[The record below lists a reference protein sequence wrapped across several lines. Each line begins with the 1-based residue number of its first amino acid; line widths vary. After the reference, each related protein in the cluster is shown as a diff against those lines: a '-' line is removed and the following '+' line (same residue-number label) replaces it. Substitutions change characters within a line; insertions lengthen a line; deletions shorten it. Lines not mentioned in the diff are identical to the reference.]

1 MRYLMR
7 VCGVILLSSLLT
19 CCVSMGDRTVKMST
33 AQLQQKLNHK
43 LAKPLIIM
51 KVIRIQL
58 SNTLISMDPANGK
71 IHALM
76 DARMQS
82 ELLGKEVTGKLGV
95 SGALRFDQ
103 AHQLVVL
110 DQPEVETLQ
119 LEGANNEWND
129 VVKQLT
135 KYLSG
140 KWLSQLVLYEVK
152 PEDLSY
158 AGHHYLP
165 TDLQVTAD
173 GLQVTLKPQ

>member
-1 MRYLMR
+1 MRYLTS
-7 VCGVILLSSLLT
+7 VCGVFLLGLLLT
-19 CCVSMGDRTVKMST
+19 HCVSMGDRTVKMST

-43 LAKPLIIM
+43 LAKPLMIM
-51 KVIRIQL
+51 KVFHIQL
-58 SNTLISMDPANGK
+58 SNALVSTDPATGK
-71 IHALM
+71 IHILM
-76 DARMQS
+76 DARLQS
-82 ELLGKEVTGKLGV
+82 ELLGKEATGKLGL
-95 SGALRFDQ
+95 SGTLKFEQ
-103 AHQLVVL
+103 AHQWVVL

-119 LEGANNEWND
+119 LDGANHEWSD

-158 AGHHYLP
+158 AGRHYLP